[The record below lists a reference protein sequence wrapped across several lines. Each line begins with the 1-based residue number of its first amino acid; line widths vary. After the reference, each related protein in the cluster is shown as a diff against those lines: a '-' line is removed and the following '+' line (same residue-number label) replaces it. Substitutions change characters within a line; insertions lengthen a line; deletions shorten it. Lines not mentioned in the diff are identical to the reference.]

1 MPVGITENLEN
12 LVSLIGNGSYPI
24 NLESSD
30 TLNTVSRGMYYYV
43 LTDTRLNAFTNGGK
57 EIYSHSHGF
66 ESPVLKT
73 SATRAMVFDQG
84 GNEAYIYNLKEQKQS
99 LKTDTEIINAAISDS
114 GVYAVITRSESYASV
129 VTVYSRGGKKIYT
142 WYSSSDTVNNVAIAP
157 NGKKIAIT
165 AFNAANGKFNSKICI
180 LNFNSANPINT
191 VNIEGGP
198 IMTLESFHRAGFI
211 AATENKLV
219 FTVMQESTATFYP
232 GKLNILDQEAADRE
246 KAQTVNM
253 EAMKNFRFIQ
263 NFRDEFLELREKE
276 KRSVFSWEN
285 LNVSVITNSDYIME
299 KMLKETGLCNIS
311 GSYLSNDKQAANK
324 GIPLE
329 FKKNKVVFGYI
340 RRKNDETDELME
352 ELLGFLREKL
362 KLENGS

>member
-1 MPVGITENLEN
+1 MEQQ
-12 LVSLIGNGSYPI
+12 
-24 NLESSD
+24 
-30 TLNTVSRGMYYYV
+30 
-43 LTDTRLNAFTNGGK
+43 K
-57 EIYSHSHGF
+57 
-66 ESPVLKT
+66 
-73 SATRAMVFDQG
+73 
-84 GNEAYIYNLKEQKQS
+84 NEFQYELAK
-99 LKTDTEIINAAISDS
+99 
-114 GVYAVITRSESYASV
+114 
-129 VTVYSRGGKKIYT
+129 
-142 WYSSSDTVNNVAIAP
+142 
-157 NGKKIAIT
+157 
-165 AFNAANGKFNSKICI
+165 
-180 LNFNSANPINT
+180 
-191 VNIEGGP
+191 
-198 IMTLESFHRAGFI
+198 
-211 AATENKLV
+211 NKLV